1 MSSNDDET
9 APLLDPQ
16 NGTAK
21 QQGQKKFRILLIVA
35 HVLGFLVL
43 IAFAVGFYLGNVWN
57 PFKPHP
63 GRPKTAPVC
72 NLDNIE
78 GVTQFFN
85 LPLEGNFRIF
95 NIWFDEGIVG
105 NVVVHLHEDWNR
117 TDIAF
122 KWTVKFSDPSIKPY
136 YDPFFIMSSGL
147 ISTFSSRFNLDLT
160 LDQRQSLLYDQ
171 HQCVGVDLE
180 VTFPLTF
187 ANYDQLNIFNRY
199 KGNID
204 IRTQRLLLFNLLTVK
219 TAYGDIYMRH
229 VNAIEM
235 TLEAPGG
242 AIDAIVYPGD
252 KLETYSGEDTT
263 IAIDDYLAK
272 WPYWTD
278 MGIVSEK
285 RVAVKYPYKA
295 KFLMQSAT
303 RPLVTGHQ
311 DVVVNITREDEHT
324 TEGLIGEYWEL
335 IHSTPRLVMRGHDTV
350 LELKQPNP
358 EQEVWRGQGGRH
370 RVTKF
375 QSVSGDQDKV
385 RTLRLGS

>member
-1 MSSNDDET
+1 MI
-9 APLLDPQ
+9 
-16 NGTAK
+16 
-21 QQGQKKFRILLIVA
+21 RILLIVA

-78 GVTQFFN
+78 G
-85 LPLEGNFRIF
+85 GNFRIF
-95 NIWFDEGIVG
+95 NIWFDEGIVR

-147 ISTFSSRFNLDLT
+147 ISTFSLRFNLDLT

-171 HQCVGVDLE
+171 HQ
-180 VTFPLTF
+180 
-187 ANYDQLNIFNRY
+187 YQLNIFNRY

-242 AIDAIVYPGD
+242 AIDAIVYPHD

-263 IAIDDYLAK
+263 IAIDGYLAK

-285 RVAVKYPYKA
+285 RVTVKFPYKT
-295 KFLMQSAT
+295 KFLMQSAA

-324 TEGLIGEYWEL
+324 MEGLIGKYWEL
-335 IHSTPRLVMRGHDTV
+335 THSTPRLVMRGHDTV
-350 LELKQPNP
+350 LELKQPNQ
-358 EQEVWRGQGGRH
+358 EQEVRRGQGGRL
-370 RVTKF
+370 RETKF

>member
-1 MSSNDDET
+1 M
-9 APLLDPQ
+9 
-16 NGTAK
+16 
-21 QQGQKKFRILLIVA
+21 
-35 HVLGFLVL
+35 
-43 IAFAVGFYLGNVWN
+43 
-57 PFKPHP
+57 
-63 GRPKTAPVC
+63 C
-72 NLDNIE
+72 
-78 GVTQFFN
+78 
-85 LPLEGNFRIF
+85 
-95 NIWFDEGIVG
+95 
-105 NVVVHLHEDWNR
+105 
-117 TDIAF
+117 
-122 KWTVKFSDPSIKPY
+122 
-136 YDPFFIMSSGL
+136 
-147 ISTFSSRFNLDLT
+147 
-160 LDQRQSLLYDQ
+160 
-171 HQCVGVDLE
+171 GVDLE

-263 IAIDDYLAK
+263 IAINDYLAK
-272 WPYWTD
+272 WRYWTD

-285 RVAVKYPYKA
+285 RVTVKFPYKT
-295 KFLMQSAT
+295 KFLMQSAA
-303 RPLVTGHQ
+303 RPLVTGRQ

-324 TEGLIGEYWEL
+324 IEGLIGKYWEL
-335 IHSTPRLVMRGHDTV
+335 THSTPRLVMRGHDTV
-350 LELKQPNP
+350 LELKQPNQ
-358 EQEVWRGQGGRH
+358 EQEVRRGQGGRL
-370 RVTKF
+370 RETKF